1 MKSGI
6 DSKSQGPGRTIRR
19 LGTCAGLAVALALP
33 AAARAESPLAPL
45 AREYAADAGSLTS
58 FYNSRWMDA
67 RIDRLERFHAD
78 WLRRLTAV
86 DFDALDATGRVD
98 YVLLRNDCEQSLANL
113 ALERSRLKEIEP
125 LTGFRGAI
133 FDLEQ
138 ARWRAEPVDGPAVAS
153 RISAIAKDVKRLR
166 EGVANGLKVKAGTP
180 DGAKPPD
187 AKPAN
192 AAASTNDAPPIAID
206 PAPAL
211 RAAGVVADVKGVL
224 ARWYEAQ
231 SGYQPDFAWWMKTPY
246 EAAAKEFDEFAKVLK
261 EEAAG
266 QKGKDEDPLVGAPL
280 GAGALADALR
290 FEFLPQTAEEL
301 IEIAEREIAACET
314 ALKAA
319 AKAMKC
325 GDDWKAALA
334 KVKADYVPPGQQDAL
349 VAEIGREAIEFTRRK
364 AFATVP
370 PLCEET
376 WRMAM
381 LSPEAI
387 RTVPYAA
394 YSSQEMLVAFARE
407 DMKQEDKLM
416 VMRGNNRHATRLT
429 TPHELVPGH
438 HLQIY
443 QAARHNAHRRAFA
456 TSFFIEGWA
465 LYCERRLWDLGWAR
479 TPEERLGMLFWRIN
493 RAARV
498 VVALRFHLGQMK
510 PDEMVAFMVDR
521 VGHEKLGATSEVRRF
536 IGVTGELQPASYM
549 IGSFQLLALR
559 AEMTGRGTWSDL
571 QFNDALLRAGPIPV
585 ELMRAELRDLPLA
598 RDAKP
603 SWRWDEDSPGT

>member
-6 DSKSQGPGRTIRR
+6 DTKSHDLCRTIRR
-19 LGTCAGLAVALALP
+19 LGACAGLVAAFALP

-45 AREYAADAGSLTS
+45 AREYAADAESLSS

-67 RIDRLERFHAD
+67 RLDRMEKFHAG
-78 WLRRLTAV
+78 WLARLADV
-86 DFDALDATGRVD
+86 DFAALDATGRVD
-98 YVLLRNDCEQSLANL
+98 YVLLRNDCEQSLARL
-113 ALERSRLKEIEP
+113 ALECRRLKEIEP
-125 LTGFRGAI
+125 LVGFRGAI

-138 ARWRAEPVDGPAVAS
+138 ARWRAEPVDGPVAAS
-153 RISAIAKDVKRLR
+153 RLSAIAKDVKRLR
-166 EGVANGLKVKAGTP
+166 EGVVNGLKTKAGKP
-180 DGAKPPD
+180 DGVKPPD
-187 AKPAN
+187 TKPAN
-192 AAASTNDAPPIAID
+192 AAASTNDAPPIAIE

-224 ARWYEAQ
+224 KRWYEAQ

-246 EAAAKEFDEFAKVLK
+246 EAAAKELDEFAKALK
-261 EEAAG
+261 EEVAG
-266 QKGKDEDPLVGAPL
+266 QKGKDEDPLVGEPL
-280 GAGALADALR
+280 GPGDLADALR
-290 FEFLPQTAEEL
+290 FEFLPQTADEL
-301 IEIAEREIAACET
+301 IAIAGREIAACET

-349 VAEIGREAIEFTRRK
+349 VAAIGREAIEFTRRK

-394 YSSQEMLVAFARE
+394 YASQEMLVAFARE

-443 QAARHNAHRRAFA
+443 QAARHSAHRRAFGTA
-456 TSFFIEGWA
+456 FFIEGWA

-479 TPEERLGMLFWRIN
+479 SPEERLGMLFWRMN

-536 IGVTGELQPASYM
+536 VGPMGELQPASYM
-549 IGSFQLLALR
+549 VGCFQLLALR
-559 AEMTGRGTWSDL
+559 AEMTGRGKWGEMP
-571 QFNDALLRAGPIPV
+571 FNDALLRAGPIAV

-603 SWRWDEDSPGT
+603 SWRWDAEPAGT

>member
-1 MKSGI
+1 MRFGT
-6 DSKSQGPGRTIRR
+6 GLNPRFTGRTIRR
-19 LGTCAGLAVALALP
+19 LGARAGLAAVLALP

-45 AREYAADAGSLTS
+45 AREYAADAANLSS

-67 RIDRLERFHAD
+67 RLDRMEKFHSD
-78 WLRRLTAV
+78 WLRRLTGV

-98 YVLLRNDCEQSLANL
+98 YVLLRNDCEQSLARV
-113 ALERSRLKEIEP
+113 ALERRRLKEIEP
-125 LTGFRGAI
+125 LVGFRGAI

-153 RISAIAKDVKRLR
+153 RLSAIAKDVQRLR
-166 EGVANGLKVKAGTP
+166 EGVTGGLKAKAGKP
-180 DGAKPPD
+180 DGAKPSD
-187 AKPAN
+187 AKPAG
-192 AAASTNDAPPIAID
+192 AASSTNDAPPISIQ

-211 RAAGVVADVKGVL
+211 RAAHVVADVRGTLK
-224 ARWYEAQ
+224 RWYEAQ

-246 EAAAKEFDEFAKVLK
+246 EAAAKELEEFAKVLK

-266 QKGKDEDPLVGAPL
+266 QKGKDEDPLVGEPL
-280 GAGALADALR
+280 GPGDLADALR
-290 FEFLPQTAEEL
+290 FEFLPQTADEL
-301 IEIAEREIAACET
+301 IAIAEREIDACET

-319 AKAMKC
+319 ARGMKC

-334 KVKADYVPPGQQDAL
+334 KVKADFVPPGQQDAL
-349 VAEIGREAIEFTRRK
+349 VAAIGREAIEFTRRK
-364 AFATVP
+364 AFVTVP

-387 RTVPYAA
+387 RTMPYAA
-394 YSSQEMLVAFARE
+394 YASQEMLVAFARE

-438 HLQIY
+438 HLQIF
-443 QAARHNAHRRAFA
+443 QAARHQAHRQVFA
-456 TSFFIEGWA
+456 TSFFMEGWA

-479 TPEERLGMLFWRIN
+479 TPEERLGMLFWRMN

-498 VVALRFHLGQMK
+498 VVALRFHLGRMK

-536 IGVTGELQPASYM
+536 IGPHGELQPASYM
-549 IGSFQLLALR
+549 VGSFQLLALR
-559 AEMTGRGTWSDL
+559 GEMTGRGRWGE
-571 QFNDALLRAGPIPV
+571 QRFNDALLRAGPIPV

-603 SWRWDEDSPGT
+603 SWRWDAESAGR